1 MELTLYQNISEQNKL
16 DKTLNNPLKLTGT
29 VRGVD
34 NVNIISPIIS
44 ISNIDEQITNYNY
57 AYIKEFNR
65 YYFINNIR
73 SLRNDLWLLELD
85 IDVLTTYKDQIRA
98 QKGLISRNE
107 NEFNN
112 ALIDDRLTM
121 EQDDNTYIQF
131 STIECPFNREMT
143 SGGVSDISHGF
154 NFVLVYVGG
163 KQDV

>member
-44 ISNIDEQITNYNY
+44 ISNIDEQITTYNY

-131 STIECPFNREMT
+131 STIECPFNREMN
-143 SGGVSDISHGF
+143 SGGISDISHGF
-154 NFVLVYVGG
+154 NFVLVYNGG